1 MEPILTG
8 RSGALAGALPEWMT
22 PARALLF
29 LIAAVAIA
37 GCTPTT
43 LSLAADGAYTASEE
57 RTLDDVVDDNGIKL
71 ELNKLL
77 IEDGLG
83 LFKDVGTVVYRRHQ
97 RGPAPGVYLLG
108 DVEDADDKKR
118 ADAIA
123 RVPEKVSGVTN
134 DIQVTSEGGVIAL
147 VDDIFIEKVIQT
159 DYLFD
164 SDIDSSNFRVR
175 SVNGVVYLIGL
186 AESQAE
192 LNKAVAIVDARDD
205 VRRIVNYVKV
215 SRGG

>member
-1 MEPILTG
+1 MESFLAT
-8 RSGALAGALPEWMT
+8 RSGAARERVPYRQILP
-22 PARALLF
+22 F
-29 LIAAVAIA
+29 LIAAMVLA
-37 GCTPTT
+37 GCVSTVA
-43 LSLAADGAYTASEE
+43 SLAVDGAYTASEE

-77 IEDGLG
+77 LDDGLG
-83 LFKDVGTVVYRRHQ
+83 LFKDVGTVVYQRH
-97 RGPAPGVYLLG
+97 VYLLG
-108 DVEDADDKKR
+108 DVEKADDKAR
-118 ADAIA
+118 AGKIA

-134 DIQVTSEGGVIAL
+134 DIQVTDEGDVITL
-147 VDDIFIEKVIQT
+147 VDDIYIEKVIQA

-164 SDIDSSNFRVR
+164 SDVDSANFRVR

-192 LNKAVAIVDARDD
+192 LDKAVAIVDARDD

-215 SRGG
+215 KPSR

>member
-1 MEPILTG
+1 MESFLTAFPG
-8 RSGALAGALPEWMT
+8 PMVQPTTPRRSQ
-22 PARALLF
+22 ARF
-29 LIAAVAIA
+29 SIYIIAALVLA

-77 IEDGLG
+77 LEDGLG
-83 LFKDVGTVVYRRHQ
+83 LFKDVGTVVYRRH
-97 RGPAPGVYLLG
+97 VYLVG
-108 DVEDADDKKR
+108 DVKKAEDKAR
-118 ADAIA
+118 AGAIA
-123 RVPEKVSGVTN
+123 RIPEKATGLTN
-134 DIQVTSEGGVIAL
+134 DIQVTDEGGVVAL
-147 VDDIFIEKVIQT
+147 VDDIVIEKVIQT

-192 LNKAVAIVDARDD
+192 LDKAVAIVDARDN

-215 SRGG
+215 RRRG

>member
-1 MEPILTG
+1 MESFLTK
-8 RSGALAGALPEWMT
+8 RCSI
-22 PARALLF
+22 F
-29 LIAAVAIA
+29 LIAAIGLA
-37 GCTPTT
+37 GCSPTV

-77 IEDGLG
+77 LEDGLG
-83 LFKDVGTVVYRRHQ
+83 LFKDVGTVVYRRH
-97 RGPAPGVYLLG
+97 VYLVG
-108 DVEDADDKKR
+108 DVKKADDKAR
-118 ADAIA
+118 AGAIA
-123 RVPEKVSGVTN
+123 RKPAKVSGITN
-134 DIQVTSEGGVIAL
+134 DIQVTSEGGVAAL

-192 LNKAVAIVDARDD
+192 LDKAVAIVDARDD

-215 SRGG
+215 QKSR

>member
-1 MEPILTG
+1 MESLLTARPG
-8 RSGALAGALPEWMT
+8 PMTRSTT
-22 PARALLF
+22 PRRPQARFSIFA
-29 LIAAVAIA
+29 IAALVLA

-77 IEDGLG
+77 LEDGLG
-83 LFKDVGTVVYRRHQ
+83 LFKDVGTVVYRRH
-97 RGPAPGVYLLG
+97 VYLVG
-108 DVEDADDKKR
+108 DVKKAEDKAR
-118 ADAIA
+118 AGAIA
-123 RVPEKVSGVTN
+123 RIPEKATGLTN
-134 DIQVTSEGGVIAL
+134 DIQVTDEGGVGAL
-147 VDDIFIEKVIQT
+147 VDDIYIEKVIQT

-192 LNKAVAIVDARDD
+192 LDKAVAIVDARDD

-215 SRGG
+215 QRPG

>member
-1 MEPILTG
+1 MRRRASPRFLACVV
-8 RSGALAGALPEWMT
+8 SLLAL
-22 PARALLF
+22 
-29 LIAAVAIA
+29 A

-43 LSLAADGAYTASEE
+43 LSLAADGAYTASKE

-77 IEDGLG
+77 LEDGLG
-83 LFKDVGTVVYRRHQ
+83 LFKDVGTVVYRRH
-97 RGPAPGVYLLG
+97 VYLVG
-108 DVEDADDKKR
+108 DVKKAEDKVR
-118 ADAIA
+118 AGAIA
-123 RVPEKVSGVTN
+123 RTPEKATGLTN
-134 DIQVTSEGGVIAL
+134 DIQVTDEGGVVAL

-164 SDIDSSNFRVR
+164 SDIDSANFRVR
-175 SVNGVVYLIGL
+175 SVNGVIYLIGL

-192 LNKAVAIVDARDD
+192 LDKAVAIVDARDD

-215 SRGG
+215 QR

>member
-1 MEPILTG
+1 MESFLTK
-8 RSGALAGALPEWMT
+8 RCWI
-22 PARALLF
+22 F
-29 LIAAVAIA
+29 LIAAIGLA
-37 GCTPTT
+37 GCSPTV

-77 IEDGLG
+77 LEDGLG
-83 LFKDVGTVVYRRHQ
+83 LFKDVGTVVYRRH
-97 RGPAPGVYLLG
+97 VYLVG
-108 DVEDADDKKR
+108 DVKKADDKAR
-118 ADAIA
+118 ASAIA
-123 RVPEKVSGVTN
+123 RKPKKVSGITN
-134 DIQVTSEGGVIAL
+134 DIQVTSEGGVAAL
-147 VDDIFIEKVIQT
+147 VDDIFIEKIIQT

-192 LNKAVAIVDARDD
+192 LDKAVAIVDARDD

-215 SRGG
+215 QKSR

>member
-1 MEPILTG
+1 MESFLITRL
-8 RSGALAGALPEWMT
+8 SISLAVLLALAGCA
-22 PARALLF
+22 
-29 LIAAVAIA
+29 
-37 GCTPTT
+37 PTLT
-43 LSLAADGAYTASEE
+43 SLAVDGAYTASEE

-83 LFKDVGTVVYRRHQ
+83 LFKDVGTVVYRRH
-97 RGPAPGVYLLG
+97 VYLVG
-108 DVEDADDKKR
+108 DVEKAEDKVR
-118 ADAIA
+118 AGKIA

-134 DIQVTSEGGVIAL
+134 DIQVTDKGGIRAL
-147 VDDIFIEKVIQT
+147 VDDLYIEKVIQA

-192 LNKAVAIVDARDD
+192 LDKAVAVVDARDD

-215 SRGG
+215 QRSG

>member
-1 MEPILTG
+1 MESLLAAYSDLMAKSTAPRRQQRRLSIYLVATL
-8 RSGALAGALPEWMT
+8 ALAG
-22 PARALLF
+22 
-29 LIAAVAIA
+29 
-37 GCTPTT
+37 CSPTV

-77 IEDGLG
+77 LDDGLG
-83 LFKDVGTVVYRRHQ
+83 LFKDVGTVVYRRH
-97 RGPAPGVYLLG
+97 VYLVG
-108 DVEDADDKKR
+108 DVKKAEDKAR
-118 ADAIA
+118 ASAIA
-123 RVPEKVSGVTN
+123 RVPEKVTGLTN
-134 DIQVTSEGGVIAL
+134 DIQVTDEGGVVAL
-147 VDDIFIEKVIQT
+147 VDDILIEKVIQT

-192 LNKAVAIVDARDD
+192 LDKAVAIVDARDD

-215 SRGG
+215 QRSG

>member
-1 MEPILTG
+1 MESLLNKYLPVFLI
-8 RSGALAGALPEWMT
+8 SALALG
-22 PARALLF
+22 
-29 LIAAVAIA
+29 
-37 GCTPTT
+37 GCAPTLT
-43 LSLAADGAYTASEE
+43 SLAVDGAYTASEK

-83 LFKDVGTVVYRRHQ
+83 LFKDVGTVVYRRH
-97 RGPAPGVYLLG
+97 VYLVG
-108 DVEDADDKKR
+108 DVEKAAAKVR
-118 ADAIA
+118 AGKIA
-123 RVPEKVSGVTN
+123 HVPKKVSGVTN
-134 DIQVTSEGGVIAL
+134 DIQVSSAGGVAAVI
-147 VDDIFIEKVIQT
+147 DDLYIEKVLQA

-192 LNKAVAIVDARDD
+192 LDKAVAIVDARGD

-215 SRGG
+215 QKRR

>member
-1 MEPILTG
+1 MESLLTK
-8 RSGALAGALPEWMT
+8 RYSI
-22 PARALLF
+22 F
-29 LIAAVAIA
+29 LIAAIGLA
-37 GCTPTT
+37 GCSPTV

-77 IEDGLG
+77 LEDGLG
-83 LFKDVGTVVYRRHQ
+83 LFKDVGTVVYRRH
-97 RGPAPGVYLLG
+97 VYLVG
-108 DVEDADDKKR
+108 DVKKADDKAR
-118 ADAIA
+118 ASAIA
-123 RVPEKVSGVTN
+123 RKPAKVSGITN
-134 DIQVTSEGGVIAL
+134 DIQVTNEGGVAAL

-192 LNKAVAIVDARDD
+192 LDKAVAIVDARDD
-205 VRRIVNYVKV
+205 VRRVVNYVKV
-215 SRGG
+215 QKSR

>member
-1 MEPILTG
+1 MC
-8 RSGALAGALPEWMT
+8 S
-22 PARALLF
+22 
-29 LIAAVAIA
+29 
-37 GCTPTT
+37 
-43 LSLAADGAYTASEE
+43 
-57 RTLDDVVDDNGIKL
+57 
-71 ELNKLL
+71 
-77 IEDGLG
+77 
-83 LFKDVGTVVYRRHQ
+83 
-97 RGPAPGVYLLG
+97 
-108 DVEDADDKKR
+108 
-118 ADAIA
+118 
-123 RVPEKVSGVTN
+123 
-134 DIQVTSEGGVIAL
+134 SEGGVIAL

>member
-1 MEPILTG
+1 
-8 RSGALAGALPEWMT
+8 
-22 PARALLF
+22 
-29 LIAAVAIA
+29 
-37 GCTPTT
+37 
-43 LSLAADGAYTASEE
+43 LAADGAYTASEE

-77 IEDGLG
+77 LDDGLG
-83 LFKDVGTVVYRRHQ
+83 LFKDVGTVVYRRH
-97 RGPAPGVYLLG
+97 VYLVG
-108 DVEDADDKKR
+108 DVKKADDKVR
-118 ADAIA
+118 ASAIA
-123 RVPEKVSGVTN
+123 RVPEKVTGVTN
-134 DIQVTSEGGVIAL
+134 DIQVTDEGGVVAL
-147 VDDIFIEKVIQT
+147 VDDIVIEKVIQT

-192 LNKAVAIVDARDD
+192 LDKAVAIVDARDD

-215 SRGG
+215 KRRG

>member
-8 RSGALAGALPEWMT
+8 RSGAVAGALPEWMT
-22 PARALLF
+22 PARTLLF

-83 LFKDVGTVVYRRHQ
+83 LFKDVGTVVYRRH
-97 RGPAPGVYLLG
+97 VYLLG
-108 DVEDADDKKR
+108 DVEEADDKKR
-118 ADAIA
+118 VGAIA

>member
-1 MEPILTG
+1 MESFLTK
-8 RSGALAGALPEWMT
+8 RCSI
-22 PARALLF
+22 F
-29 LIAAVAIA
+29 LIAAIGLA
-37 GCTPTT
+37 GCSPTV

-77 IEDGLG
+77 LEDGLG
-83 LFKDVGTVVYRRHQ
+83 LFKDVGTVVYRRH
-97 RGPAPGVYLLG
+97 VYLVG
-108 DVEDADDKKR
+108 DVKKADDKAR
-118 ADAIA
+118 ASAIA
-123 RVPEKVSGVTN
+123 RKPKKVSGITN
-134 DIQVTSEGGVIAL
+134 DIQVTSEGGVAAL

-192 LNKAVAIVDARDD
+192 LDKAVAIVDARDD

-215 SRGG
+215 QKSR